1 MKKNLSEIYQSIENN
16 KKNLEF
22 IKTGFS
28 TIDFILEGGFL
39 RKELVVVG
47 AQTGIG
53 KSIFG
58 SHFFYQASKQGF
70 KSAYFSLEISNE
82 LIVSRLLAREAGL
95 SPTLLMTGQ
104 LLGDVL
110 EKKIDAKVEVE
121 SYESFMSFYDD
132 TYVLEEIIKEI
143 EDNNYDFVV
152 IDFVQNVIS
161 TGEREYDKLSRVS
174 LELQK
179 AAKKYNCCI
188 LILSQ
193 LSNFASKNGLD
204 SGNLEYKGTGNIATV
219 CDLGLIIERSKET
232 KDMNIIHLRKNRR
245 GRSGEYVV
253 IFYEHPGGD
262 LHE

>member
-1 MKKNLSEIYQSIENN
+1 MKKNLSEIYQSIETN

-22 IKTGFS
+22 IKTGFPTMDS
-28 TIDFILEGGFL
+28 LLEGGFL

-58 SHFFYQASKQGF
+58 SHFFYGASKQGF

-95 SPTLLMTGQ
+95 SPTLLMTGE
-104 LLGDVL
+104 LTGRAL
-110 EKKIDAKVEVE
+110 ESKIDAKVEVE
-121 SYESFMSFYDD
+121 SYESFMNFYDD
-132 TYVLEEIIKEI
+132 TYVLEEMIKEI
-143 EDNNYDFVV
+143 QDNKYDFVV
-152 IDFVQNVIS
+152 IDFIQNVIS
-161 TGEREYDKLSRVS
+161 AGEKEYDKLSRVS
-174 LELQK
+174 LELQRTAK
-179 AAKKYNCCI
+179 ANNCCI

-204 SGNLEYKGTGNIATV
+204 TGNLEYKGTGNIATV
-219 CDLGLIIERSKET
+219 CDLGFIIERSKEVR
-232 KDMNIIHLRKNRR
+232 DMNMVHLRKNRR
-245 GRSGEYVV
+245 GKSGDYIQV
-253 IFYEHPGGD
+253 FYQHPGGD